1 MADIVPIDS
10 FVSIQRRFEL
20 GQELIAIRGGEGNRH
35 RRVNGRL
42 PLAATVMTL
51 TLSAAGRG
59 ATAFGRKPFVRYSS
73 DRRWL

>member
-10 FVSIQRRFEL
+10 FVSTQRRFEL

-51 TLSAAGRG
+51 TLSAAVRE
-59 ATAFGRKPFVRYSS
+59 ANAFGRKPFFR
-73 DRRWL
+73 DPPARRWL